1 MATTQEIYEAML
13 NAEKAGRAEDARL
26 LARALQQRTSKTK
39 VAEAPREPEEPKS
52 FAEETIGNI
61 PESASRY
68 FGGLAEAVMNPI
80 ETAKTIGQLGAGA
93 LSLGLGDDFQQRL
106 GISDESEQL
115 ATQVGELMVER
126 YGSLDAAKETLKND
140 PVGVLGDLSTV
151 LGVGGVGIAKTA
163 GMASKTARAAGET
176 TSKIGGKI
184 EPLAAVA
191 APVGAVARIPGE
203 ITKQALGV
211 TTGAGDEAISQAFQA
226 GKAGGES
233 ASQFRENI
241 SGRVDP
247 TDVVDAAK
255 AGVKQIRDNRREAYL
270 TELAKFGKSETPLP
284 IDRMDRVMAE
294 ALAANISRGKSGTAP
309 PRIRDPEV
317 QKTLDELND
326 IVSEYKT
333 LDPLEFHTPIGMD
346 DLKKRIGAFM
356 QRVAKNK
363 GYDSPEYALTKQVY
377 DSIGRE
383 LRAHDPIYGRIM
395 KDYAE
400 ASDLIRQLETTLSLG
415 GNKLPDTAL
424 RKLQSILRNNANTGY
439 GARVKLADQLKE
451 QGGVDVMPAL
461 AGQALQQI
469 SPRGLSRATA
479 PIGAGVGVAT
489 GNIPGL
495 VGALAASSPRLVG
508 EAAFRAGQV
517 AGLPGRAIG
526 AIPGSG
532 LVTSPILRNIYA
544 QTGLLGQGQ

>member
-1 MATTQEIYEAML
+1 M
-13 NAEKAGRAEDARL
+13 
-26 LARALQQRTSKTK
+26 
-39 VAEAPREPEEPKS
+39 
-52 FAEETIGNI
+52 
-61 PESASRY
+61 
-68 FGGLAEAVMNPI
+68 
-80 ETAKTIGQLGAGA
+80 
-93 LSLGLGDDFQQRL
+93 
-106 GISDESEQL
+106 
-115 ATQVGELMVER
+115 
-126 YGSLDAAKETLKND
+126 
-140 PVGVLGDLSTV
+140 
-151 LGVGGVGIAKTA
+151 
-163 GMASKTARAAGET
+163 
-176 TSKIGGKI
+176 
-184 EPLAAVA
+184 
-191 APVGAVARIPGE
+191 
-203 ITKQALGV
+203 
-211 TTGAGDEAISQAFQA
+211 
-226 GKAGGES
+226 
-233 ASQFRENI
+233 
-241 SGRVDP
+241 
-247 TDVVDAAK
+247 
-255 AGVKQIRDNRREAYL
+255 
-270 TELAKFGKSETPLP
+270 
-284 IDRMDRVMAE
+284 
-294 ALAANISRGKSGTAP
+294 
-309 PRIRDPEV
+309 
-317 QKTLDELND
+317 
-326 IVSEYKT
+326 
-333 LDPLEFHTPIGMD
+333 
-346 DLKKRIGAFM
+346 
-356 QRVAKNK
+356 
-363 GYDSPEYALTKQVY
+363 TKQVY